1 VALSLRASVDIP
13 APAQL
18 VFAVLSNAERLPEWN
33 TSVSSARRVDPA
45 SSVGLGSRAVFQG
58 RMLGQTLESETEV
71 VAFDPPRVF
80 ATRGIRGPRLET
92 TFRLSPFAFGT
103 SLVVEVSGEVPG
115 GRIGGMLAE
124 RFLRTELTA
133 SLQRLRAICEQESR
147 AAAEA
152 EPPQGGDPACWLH
165 LQPGHDP
172 SA

>member
-1 VALSLRASVDIP
+1 VAVSLRASVEIP

-18 VFAVLSNAERLPEWN
+18 VFAVLSDAERLPEWN
-33 TSVSSARRVDPA
+33 TSVASARRSDPSA
-45 SSVGLGSRAVFQG
+45 AVGLGSRAVFRG
-58 RMLGQTLESETEV
+58 RLLGQTLESETEV
-71 VAFDPPRVF
+71 VAYDPPRVF

-115 GRIGGMLAE
+115 GAIGGKLAE

-133 SLQRLRAICEQESR
+133 SLQRLRTVCEQEAR
-147 AAAEA
+147 TAAAAE
-152 EPPQGGDPACWLH
+152 PPAGGDPACWLH
-165 LQPGHDP
+165 LQQDP